1 MNKDKLLISACLTG
15 KNCKY
20 NGGNNQIER
29 LQELVEKYE
38 LIPVC
43 PEQLGGLSTPRNP
56 SEIKEGRVVNTVGTD
71 VTDAFSTGAKV
82 TLKIALDNNCSL
94 CLLKERSPSCGANF
108 IYSGDFSGTVI
119 KGSGI
124 TAKLLREK
132 GFKIFTEEE
141 IDKLLDCRR

>member
-29 LQELVEKYE
+29 LRELVEEYE

-43 PEQLGGLSTPRNP
+43 PEQLGGLSTPRKP
-56 SEIKEGRVVNTVGTD
+56 SEITGKKVVNADGVD
-71 VTDAFSTGAKV
+71 VTESFSSGAEL
-82 TLKIALDNNCSL
+82 TLKIALENNCRL
-94 CLLKERSPSCGANF
+94 CLLKERSPSCGANL

-124 TAKLLREK
+124 TASLLRENK
-132 GFKIFTEEE
+132 FEIFTEEE
-141 IDKLLDCRR
+141 IDKLLNSRR

>member
-15 KNCKY
+15 ENCKY
-20 NGGNNQIER
+20 NGGNNHIEQ
-29 LQELVEKYE
+29 LDKLIEKFDLV
-38 LIPVC
+38 PVC
-43 PEQLGGLSTPRNP
+43 PEQLGGLPTPRNP
-56 SEIKEGRVVNTVGTD
+56 SEIKEGRVVNTLGTD
-71 VTDAFSTGAKV
+71 VTDAFCIGAEN
-82 TLKIALDNNCSL
+82 TLEIALENDCEL
-94 CLLKERSPSCGANF
+94 CLFKERSPSCGANF

-141 IDKLLDCRR
+141 IDKLLEYRR